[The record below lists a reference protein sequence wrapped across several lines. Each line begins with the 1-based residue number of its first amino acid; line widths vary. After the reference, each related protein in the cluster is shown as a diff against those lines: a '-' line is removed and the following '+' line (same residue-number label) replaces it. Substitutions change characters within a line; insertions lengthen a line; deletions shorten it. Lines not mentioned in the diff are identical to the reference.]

1 MHIQEMEEGYA
12 SPILVYL
19 HPGSFPRH
27 SSYGKAKANSQG
39 SELLLNQRFT
49 ALTRF
54 FITFYMVLPSYL
66 FIYLS
71 INKSFRNKFALV
83 GFRTPNLSPL
93 ISI

>member
-1 MHIQEMEEGYA
+1 MPPPSESTCTQA
-12 SPILVYL
+12 LSQDIL
-19 HPGSFPRH
+19 HM
-27 SSYGKAKANSQG
+27 GKLKRISQG

-54 FITFYMVLPSYL
+54 LITFYMVLPSYL

-83 GFRTPNLSPL
+83 GFRPHNLSPR
-93 ISI
+93 